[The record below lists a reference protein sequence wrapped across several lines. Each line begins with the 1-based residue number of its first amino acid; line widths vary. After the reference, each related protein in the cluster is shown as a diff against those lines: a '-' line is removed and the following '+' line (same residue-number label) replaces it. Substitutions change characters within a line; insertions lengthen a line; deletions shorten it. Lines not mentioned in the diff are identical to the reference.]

1 VCLTATAQS
10 HQLHRR
16 TDRYELPFT
25 EINDG
30 AQKVSEDLKREKVVR
45 DAVECLE
52 THGYSKEQMITYEK
66 YWDAVSTA
74 VTYENE
80 KTEEALKAGFEK
92 GQKAG
97 LEKGLAEG
105 LEKGREEGAFKRN
118 HEIAREMLADKWP
131 VEKIARYTGL
141 SATVIEQ
148 LRNTKE
154 A

>member
-52 THGYSKEQMITYEK
+52 PHGYSKEQMITYEK

-74 VTYENE
+74 ITYENE

-92 GQKAG
+92 GQKA
-97 LEKGLAEG
+97 G

-131 VEKIARYTGL
+131 VEKIARYTEL